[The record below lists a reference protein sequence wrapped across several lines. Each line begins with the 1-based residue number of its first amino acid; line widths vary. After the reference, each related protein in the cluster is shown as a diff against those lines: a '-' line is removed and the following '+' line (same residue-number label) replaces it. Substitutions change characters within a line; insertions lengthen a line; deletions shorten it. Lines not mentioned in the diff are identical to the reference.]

1 MAETFLL
8 EIITPVRR
16 LFSKEVTSVQ
26 ATGVLGE
33 FGVLAGHTQF
43 TTILKPGTL
52 TYKSGGQTT
61 HIAVGK
67 GYAEVNSE
75 RTLLLVDMAET
86 VEEIDL
92 DAARKTLAEYEEAMT
107 TLSPEDPQ
115 YTLTVDNIELNM
127 ARIKV
132 KEGSR

>member
-1 MAETFLL
+1 MADTFLL
-8 EIITPVRR
+8 EIVTPARR
-16 LFSKEVTSVQ
+16 LFSKEVTE
-26 ATGVLGE
+26 ARAPGINGE

-43 TTILKPGTL
+43 TTILKPGAL
-52 TYKSGGQTT
+52 TYKSGGQTGY
-61 HIAVGK
+61 IAVGK